1 MKTAN
6 KIAKQLKFW
15 NREEVD
21 QPLIGYSIGNYF
33 PSSRYP
39 TATSLF
45 KENEWITPEILNP
58 QDFIED
64 YERLYQLSLSV
75 DQDLI
80 WVAEPLLGIPW
91 LEGML
96 GSRIR
101 ATGNSLWADP
111 WVEDWTLL
119 PAQIDLENSV
129 WFRKYIEFTE
139 ALIKHSRGRFY
150 VGQSVLRGPS
160 DVLFSLRGHSRA
172 ILDFFEYPGEVKR
185 GLKLISDDIPRSGF
199 SPTENC
205 SEVRRGIWS
214 WVFLS
219 LGTTSLRLVT
229 GRCVCNVVSYLLS
242 RIFIPDRR
250 GNLTTLRIFSF
261 SSSPCFFFYLRPIDR
276 K

>member
-45 KENEWITPEILNP
+45 KENEWITPELLNP
-58 QDFIED
+58 EDFIED

-101 ATGNSLWADP
+101 ATENSLWAEP

-119 PAQIDLENSV
+119 PAQIDLDNNV
-129 WFRKYIEFTE
+129 WFQKYIEFTKI
-139 ALIKHSRGRFY
+139 LTKHSQGRFY

-160 DVLFSLRGHSRA
+160 DILFSLRGHSRA
-172 ILDFFEYPGEVKR
+172 ILDFFEFPGEVKR
-185 GLKLISDDIPRSGF
+185 GLKLTSDVYREVISRQQKIVPKFEEGY
-199 SPTENC
+199 
-205 SEVRRGIWS
+205 G
-214 WVFLS
+214 
-219 LGTTSLRLVT
+219 LG
-229 GRCVCNVVSYLLS
+229 Y
-242 RIFIPDRR
+242 
-250 GNLTTLRIFSF
+250 
-261 SSSPCFFFYLRPIDR
+261 FYLWAPRPCVWLPEDASAMLSPRLYQEFLCPIDEEILR
-276 K
+276 PYD